1 MNSGTRV
8 WLTLGT
14 VTHESE
20 ANFAFTGTLFEP
32 ISGPG
37 NTPLDKATEVSGTG
51 VMSGGKKSLYIKEFA
66 IRGVHYRLTS
76 TSGAANAATAGGGAA
91 VPFNAGQVQEMW
103 LAAPADYQKVAAGGS
118 NP

>member
-1 MNSGTRV
+1 M
-8 WLTLGT
+8 GT
-14 VTHESE
+14 VTHESD
-20 ANFAFTGTLFEP
+20 ANFAFTGTLFQP

-37 NTPLDKATEVSGTG
+37 NTSLDKTTEVAGTG
-51 VMSGGKKSLYIKEFA
+51 VMSGGKMSLYVKEFA

-76 TSGAANAATAGGGAA
+76 ASGAANSAQAGGGAA

-103 LAAPADYQKVAAGGS
+103 LAAAADYEKVA

>member
-1 MNSGTRV
+1 
-8 WLTLGT
+8 LGT
-14 VTHESE
+14 VTHESD
-20 ANFAFTGTLFEP
+20 ANFAFTGTLFQP

-37 NTPLDKATEVSGTG
+37 NTSLDKTTEVAGTG
-51 VMSGGKKSLYIKEFA
+51 VMSGGKMSLYVKEFA

-76 TSGAANAATAGGGAA
+76 ASGAANSAQAGGGAA

-103 LAAPADYQKVAAGGS
+103 LAAAADYEKVA